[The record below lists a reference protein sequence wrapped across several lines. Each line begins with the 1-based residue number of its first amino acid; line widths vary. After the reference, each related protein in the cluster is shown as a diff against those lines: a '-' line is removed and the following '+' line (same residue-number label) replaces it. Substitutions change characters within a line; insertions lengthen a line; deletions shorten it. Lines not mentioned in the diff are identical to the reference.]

1 MGVPPPRGHE
11 SFRLLSIR
19 HAGSRFVRDLEN
31 IVDLDFE
38 GGLKMLSIRFDSI
51 ESTRIL
57 RIDWSLW
64 PRFKNEEGSCI
75 VISRI
80 LTFGGLCRVGWKCCR
95 FESIRS
101 NRHDS
106 FPLLSI
112 RYAGSRF
119 ARREFVQIQLRRN
132 VRIEWN
138 RKVPQTNRLSLGVL
152 DMDGGFSMINIDVLY
167 ILVSLS
173 CDNVC

>member
-1 MGVPPPRGHE
+1 MYRY
-11 SFRLLSIR
+11 FT
-19 HAGSRFVRDLEN
+19 
-31 IVDLDFE
+31 DLDFRWAMQ
-38 GGLKMLSIRFDSI
+38 GGLKML
-51 ESTRIL
+51 
-57 RIDWSLW
+57 
-64 PRFKNEEGSCI
+64 
-75 VISRI
+75 
-80 LTFGGLCRVGWKCCR
+80 
-95 FESIRS
+95 SIRS

-106 FPLLSI
+106 FPPLSI
-112 RYAGSRF
+112 RCAGSRF